1 MSDERKKTRRLELKS
16 GPYGLAFSAVIVLAR
31 ALSPNS
37 LPVEEWSALSW
48 LLMLSPVMF
57 PLYAFMLFYAAYAIA
72 YLGLCMAGLATDAWD
87 SARRFFRR
95 RKDGACLRR

>member
-1 MSDERKKTRRLELKS
+1 MSDERKKTKRVELKS

-37 LPVEEWSALSW
+37 LPFEEWSAFSW

-57 PLYAFMLFYAAYAIA
+57 PLYAFMLFYAAYAVA
-72 YLGLCMAGLATDAWD
+72 YLGLCLASLAADAWN
-87 SARRFFRR
+87 SAGRFFRR